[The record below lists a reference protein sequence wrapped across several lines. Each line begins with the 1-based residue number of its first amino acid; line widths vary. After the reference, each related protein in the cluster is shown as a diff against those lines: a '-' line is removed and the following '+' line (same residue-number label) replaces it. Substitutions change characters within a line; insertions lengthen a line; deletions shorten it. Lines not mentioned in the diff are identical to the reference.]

1 MTQNKYFTLFYIM
14 IRSLVCFL
22 PGELMASL
30 MDWELSVLWTPT
42 VVLSLEWS
50 KFNLLHYFR
59 PNILDCTYLWST
71 DDSSFDKVEANFKVI
86 CQFSLVHFLQITE
99 CFVMDNCLNKILY
112 FRTIWDLF
120 YRMTMWIL
128 LYLAQ
133 FL

>member
-42 VVLSLEWS
+42 VVLSSESVALFPP
-50 KFNLLHYFR
+50 KHL
-59 PNILDCTYLWST
+59 LDCTYLWST